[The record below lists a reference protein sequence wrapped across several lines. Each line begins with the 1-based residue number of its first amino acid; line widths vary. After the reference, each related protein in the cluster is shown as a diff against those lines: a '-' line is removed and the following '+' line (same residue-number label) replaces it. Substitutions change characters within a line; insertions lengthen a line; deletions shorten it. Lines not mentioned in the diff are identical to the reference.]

1 METEEDPEILR
12 PVLARVGRGWGRS
25 VSCGEGWWPIIA
37 RLDRD
42 IAALAPDYEIH
53 QVKEKFGGLRYYV
66 GLPDDAP
73 DDEIDRLIAVAEEE
87 SSRTCEVCG
96 QPGRLRGGGWVLT
109 LCDVHSTRE

>member
-1 METEEDPEILR
+1 MESEEDPEILR
-12 PVLARVGRGWGRS
+12 PVLARVARGWGRS

-37 RLDRD
+37 KLDRD

-73 DDEIDRLIAVAEEE
+73 GGFSLRHRADRVLRIAWRAHADANAADVVAFPHIW
-87 SSRTCEVCG
+87 R
-96 QPGRLRGGGWVLT
+96 R
-109 LCDVHSTRE
+109 